1 MKEDKYLVK
10 RQTSDHS
17 ESIDVKLNPL
27 QQSISSVAME
37 DKENNKNFM
46 NKSLCHE
53 VTFESTKATEGVK
66 TNKRLR

>member
-46 NKSLCHE
+46 NKSLSND
-53 VTFESTKATEGVK
+53 VTFESTEGVK